1 MLTGI
6 SFVYDLAALLTGCS
20 YHLPSFLFRLPF
32 SSFDLQRAVLVY
44 LDIGPM
50 LVWICVFFSFSAIHV
65 LILTLQVRTQGHRA
79 HDSSKWQSLG
89 HEPRSLSSE
98 PGHWTSGAQ

>member
-44 LDIGPM
+44 FRYWSHVGLD
-50 LVWICVFFSFSAIHV
+50 LCFLLF
-65 LILTLQVRTQGHRA
+65 L
-79 HDSSKWQSLG
+79 
-89 HEPRSLSSE
+89 LSMY
-98 PGHWTSGAQ
+98 